1 MSQVSVFGLAC
12 DVFCVLHRFSVAG
25 RPIFEDLQRYEAP
38 PATIPT
44 ITCDGPPHRNGITIT
59 RDGLPWADSVLPLQ
73 AVPKYDGMTWNTES
87 ATTHQS
93 LASNCLSVTYL
104 QYIPRS
110 KIERGMYYNSHSHNN
125 LAATKKRPSGWPAT
139 FFVFCTGFPS
149 QVNYS
154 NVAGPRFWAGLR
166 HFLCSAQVFR
176 RRSAD
181 LPNLRPTTG
190 PLPATSPGFDSPF
203 GAGKE

>member
-1 MSQVSVFGLAC
+1 MSQVPVFGLAC

-59 RDGLPWADSVLPLQ
+59 CDGLPWADSVLPLQ

-93 LASNCLSVTYL
+93 LASNYLSVTYL

-125 LAATKKRPSGWPAT
+125 LAATKKPALKR
-139 FFVFCTGFPS
+139 
-149 QVNYS
+149 
-154 NVAGPRFWAGLR
+154 GPEKHKLLWSL
-166 HFLCSAQVFR
+166 
-176 RRSAD
+176 
-181 LPNLRPTTG
+181 
-190 PLPATSPGFDSPF
+190 TS
-203 GAGKE
+203 

>member
-1 MSQVSVFGLAC
+1 MSQVPVFGLAC

-104 QYIPRS
+104 QYIPRL

-149 QVNYS
+149 QV
-154 NVAGPRFWAGLR
+154 GRFLR
-166 HFLCSAQVFR
+166 TCNGTHPHLQRYGAPPAAKHAVTCNSTEFH
-176 RRSAD
+176 
-181 LPNLRPTTG
+181 LRPHFHLLAAEQPITY
-190 PLPATSPGFDSPF
+190 F
-203 GAGKE
+203 GMR

>member
-1 MSQVSVFGLAC
+1 MRLLWALSQVSEYRCRSTTVMSQVPVFGLAC

-125 LAATKKRPSGWPAT
+125 LAATKKPALKR
-139 FFVFCTGFPS
+139 
-149 QVNYS
+149 
-154 NVAGPRFWAGLR
+154 GPEKHKLLWSL
-166 HFLCSAQVFR
+166 
-176 RRSAD
+176 
-181 LPNLRPTTG
+181 
-190 PLPATSPGFDSPF
+190 TS
-203 GAGKE
+203 

>member
-1 MSQVSVFGLAC
+1 MSQVPVFGLAC

-38 PATIPT
+38 PTTLRSPT
-44 ITCDGPPHRNGITIT
+44 C
-59 RDGLPWADSVLPLQ
+59 DGLPWADSVLPLQ

-110 KIERGMYYNSHSHNN
+110 IFERGMYYNSHSHNN
-125 LAATKKRPSGWPAT
+125 LATKKPALGLACDVFCVLHRFSIAGRPIFEDLQRYGAHLQRYEASPAT
-139 FFVFCTGFPS
+139 VLT
-149 QVNYS
+149 
-154 NVAGPRFWAGLR
+154 LT
-166 HFLCSAQVFR
+166 CSG
-176 RRSAD
+176 
-181 LPNLRPTTG
+181 TG
-190 PLPATSPGFDSPF
+190 PHLQRNTPSLATARNFTCAHISILLAAEQPITYVGMR
-203 GAGKE
+203 

>member
-1 MSQVSVFGLAC
+1 MSQVPVFGLAC
-12 DVFCVLHRFSVAG
+12 DVFCVLRWFSVAG

-93 LASNCLSVTYL
+93 LASNYLSVTYL

-125 LAATKKRPSGWPAT
+125 LAATKKPALKR
-139 FFVFCTGFPS
+139 
-149 QVNYS
+149 
-154 NVAGPRFWAGLR
+154 GPEKHKLLWSL
-166 HFLCSAQVFR
+166 
-176 RRSAD
+176 
-181 LPNLRPTTG
+181 
-190 PLPATSPGFDSPF
+190 TS
-203 GAGKE
+203 